1 MDVYLTRNGT
11 RLNSITMRP
20 SERDHD
26 PTRWYTFLDVTGTL
40 MTPRALAIKPLDW
53 TEAHRYEFYIK

>member
-1 MDVYLTRNGT
+1 MTRNGT

-26 PTRWYTFLDVTGTL
+26 PTRWYTFLDATGTL
-40 MTPRALAIKPLDW
+40 LTPRALAIKPLDW
-53 TEAHRYEFYIK
+53 TEAYR